1 MKRYY
6 KYGNY
11 EEFYLKSEAELNRQA
26 PAPLVAVLNVQMGWN
41 ASVEIEKIAV
51 FER

>member
-26 PAPLVAVLNVQMGWN
+26 PAPLVAVLNDADGM
-41 ASVEIEKIAV
+41 
-51 FER
+51 ERFCGD